1 MSGWQ
6 RFRLIDWPLLRKPLG
21 FALALAATLSFGD
34 MGVAA
39 LFDTTGML
47 TLPVML
53 YHQLGAYRFNEAAVT
68 ALVLIVLCALV
79 FIVVE
84 HLVGQWRS

>member
-1 MSGWQ
+1 MKGVKDS
-6 RFRLIDWPLLRKPLG
+6 RL
-21 FALALAATLSFGD
+21 ATEMREEQSSVACHPAFGN
-34 MGVAA
+34 
-39 LFDTTGML
+39 DTTGML